1 MAPPLGCS
9 GWQLDIWKNLAL
21 RSLFQVTS
29 AVRQRQGSVSSLC
42 HVYIRP
48 SHQIRWVPIVGFVTV
63 KVKICN
69 PEKLESCCEV
79 ELLADTGAMYSIV
92 PRCIL
97 EKLGVKPLGK
107 RAFALANGDKIER
120 EIGGALYKVDGY
132 QGYASVVF
140 GANDDK
146 PLLGV
151 TALEE
156 MGLQV
161 DPVTK
166 QLRPIELLLL

>member
-1 MAPPLGCS
+1 M
-9 GWQLDIWKNLAL
+9 
-21 RSLFQVTS
+21 
-29 AVRQRQGSVSSLC
+29 
-42 HVYIRP
+42 
-48 SHQIRWVPIVGFVTV
+48 GFVTV
-63 KVKICN
+63 KVQICN
-69 PEKLESCCEV
+69 PEKPESCHEV

-92 PRCIL
+92 PADVL
-97 EKLGVKPLGK
+97 KKLGMRSLGK
-107 RAFALANGDKIER
+107 RGFVLANGEKIER
-120 EIGGALYKVDGY
+120 EVGGALYKFGGY
-132 QGYASVVF
+132 EGYASVVF
-140 GANDDK
+140 GVDDDK

>member
-1 MAPPLGCS
+1 MG
-9 GWQLDIWKNLAL
+9 
-21 RSLFQVTS
+21 FTV
-29 AVRQRQGSVSSLC
+29 VRVR
-42 HVYIRP
+42 
-48 SHQIRWVPIVGFVTV
+48 
-63 KVKICN
+63 ICD
-69 PEKLESCCEV
+69 PEKPESCHEL

-92 PRCIL
+92 PKEIL
-97 EKLGVKPLGK
+97 EKIGIRPFGRRV
-107 RAFALANGDKIER
+107 FALANGEKIER
-120 EIGGALYKVDGY
+120 EVGGAVYKVDRY

-140 GANDDK
+140 GVDEDK